1 MKIVL
6 AYSGGLD
13 TSVALKWL
21 QINYQAEVIAFCAN
35 IGQPESFAEIE
46 TKALAAG
53 ASKVIIDDCRSEY
66 LRDFVF
72 KALQAG
78 GLYEGRYLMA
88 APLGRP
94 LIAKRLVEIAHQ
106 EQANAVAH
114 GSTGKGT
121 DQVRFYSG
129 VVAHDPEL
137 QIIAPAIEWELKSR
151 VDEIK
156 YAQTH
161 GVAIPIKPESPYSM
175 DGSLWGTSTE
185 CGCIDDYGQSPP
197 SDAYQITKS
206 PFDAKDEPTD
216 VCISFEQGI
225 PVKID
230 GIAYPAIELVEKLNY
245 LGGASGVG
253 RVDIVENSLLG
264 IKSRAIY
271 ESPAG
276 TILYKAHRELEDLVL
291 DRDTLHFKTLV
302 AHKYAELV
310 YYGLWFSPLRHSLQA
325 MVDHTQSFVTGEIT
339 LRLYKGNV
347 IVLKRESQFEL
358 FDHTLSSHDDNDR
371 FDHPSGVG
379 FAYIW
384 SMPLR
389 IASHRANQHSN

>member
-21 QINYQAEVIAFCAN
+21 QVNYDAEVIAFCAN
-35 IGQPESFAEIE
+35 IGQPESFEDIE
-46 TKALAAG
+46 KRALAAG
-53 ASKVIIDDCRSEY
+53 ASKVIIDDSREEY
-66 LRDFVF
+66 LSDFVF
-72 KALQAG
+72 KALRASS
-78 GLYEGRYLMA
+78 LYEGRYLMA

-94 LIAKRLVEIAHQ
+94 LIAKRLVDIAHQ
-106 EQANAVAH
+106 EKADAVAH

-121 DQVRFYSG
+121 DQVRFYTG
-129 VVAHDPEL
+129 VVAHDPDL
-137 QIIAPAIEWELKSR
+137 TIIAPAIEWELKSR
-151 VDEIK
+151 ADEIK

-161 GVAIPIKPESPYSM
+161 GVEIPIKPESPYSM

-185 CGCIDDYGQSPP
+185 CGCIDDYSQLPP
-197 SDAYQITKS
+197 TDAYQITKS
-206 PFDAKDEPTD
+206 PLDAQEQPIDI
-216 VCISFEQGI
+216 CISFAQGI
-225 PVKID
+225 PTKID
-230 GIAYPAIELVEKLNY
+230 QVTYSAIELVKKLNH
-245 LGGASGVG
+245 LGGISGVG

-276 TILYKAHRELEDLVL
+276 TILYKAHRELEDIVL

-302 AHKYAELV
+302 AQKYAELV
-310 YYGLWFSPLRHSLQA
+310 YYGLWFSPLRYSLQEF
-325 MVDHTQSFVTGEIT
+325 VDHTQSFVTGDIT
-339 LRLYKGNV
+339 LRLYKGN
-347 IVLKRESQFEL
+347 IIILKRESQFEL

-389 IASHRANQHSN
+389 IASRRRTQNVS